1 MVAGDAGVAL
11 KDFGAE
17 VSAVLLALP
26 SWVQDGNVS
35 GPLICNDQCLWARGS
50 GPSQKRTE
58 FRRKLGGIFYD
69 SKKGGR
75 GGNNVSSVELIQGIK

>member
-26 SWVQDGNVS
+26 SWMQDGNVS
-35 GPLICNDQCLWARGS
+35 GSLICNDHCLWARGS

-58 FRRKLGGIFYD
+58 FIRKLGG
-69 SKKGGR
+69 
-75 GGNNVSSVELIQGIK
+75 GNLL

>member
-26 SWVQDGNVS
+26 SWMQDGNVS
-35 GPLICNDQCLWARGS
+35 GSLICNDHCLWARGS

-58 FRRKLGGIFYD
+58 FIRKLGGGESFMI
-69 SKKGGR
+69 
-75 GGNNVSSVELIQGIK
+75 L